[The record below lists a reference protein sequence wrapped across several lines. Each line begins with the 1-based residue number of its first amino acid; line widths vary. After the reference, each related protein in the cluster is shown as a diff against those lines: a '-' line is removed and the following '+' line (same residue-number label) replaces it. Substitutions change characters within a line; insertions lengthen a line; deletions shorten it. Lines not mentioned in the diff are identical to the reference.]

1 MRACLAATAGTWGA
15 KTLPLLLVVGACASG
30 STAPP
35 SGGGGQP
42 GPADWPRFGW
52 DAGRAAAPSIT
63 AGVTAANRAALGRPQ
78 GAIDRP
84 VGGAVSSLRGV
95 PRNGSTHRGLFLTPT
110 FGKTAASHS

>member
-52 DAGRAAAPSIT
+52 DAGRSAAPSIT
-63 AGVTAANRAALGRPQ
+63 AGVTAANHPALVRQ
-78 GAIDRP
+78 QVAIDGSVDGPAVFFRGLP
-84 VGGAVSSLRGV
+84 VYAR
-95 PRNGSTHRGLFLTPT
+95 THRVFFPTPNYRQP
-110 FGKTAASHS
+110 